1 MTRAIAEIQAQITK
15 YEGMKTTCFDFYL
28 QACNTYV
35 YSPEYKQVKLNEEW
49 DYVTMYRAALV
60 DLRLE
65 LTRASKGLNLIALYT
80 LSAIVKLELLSVYDL
95 ISYTINVYPHYRDKH
110 IQRLM
115 SLRLDCFFS
124 FCTHYGD
131 RFPHT
136 DICTYKTLALDD
148 YLNPFYHLHD
158 VKFHLDLPV
167 ISSPAKVAIAELKE
181 PTESRYDLETR
192 IDDALE
198 ACVYLSAAYDLSIN
212 HAYVGKF
219 STEELLSQYVDAR
232 RLLTRLEIKLSNA

>member
-15 YEGMKTTCFDFYL
+15 YEGIKTTCFDFYL

-35 YSPEYKQVKLNEEW
+35 YSPEYKQVKINEEW
-49 DYVTMYRAALV
+49 DYCTMYRAAIVNLK
-60 DLRLE
+60 LE
-65 LTRASKGLNLIALYT
+65 LTRASKGLNLIALHT
-80 LSAIVKLELLSVYDL
+80 LSAIVKLELLSIYDL
-95 ISYTINVYPHYRDKH
+95 ISYTINVYHCYKDRH
-110 IQRLM
+110 FQRLQAF
-115 SLRLDCFFS
+115 RLDCFFG

-131 RFPHT
+131 RFKHT
-136 DICTYKTLALDD
+136 DICSYMTIAAIDR
-148 YLNPFYHLHD
+148 LNPFYHLHD
-158 VKFHLDLPV
+158 VEFCLDLPV
-167 ISSPAKVAIAELKE
+167 ISSPAKVANAELKE